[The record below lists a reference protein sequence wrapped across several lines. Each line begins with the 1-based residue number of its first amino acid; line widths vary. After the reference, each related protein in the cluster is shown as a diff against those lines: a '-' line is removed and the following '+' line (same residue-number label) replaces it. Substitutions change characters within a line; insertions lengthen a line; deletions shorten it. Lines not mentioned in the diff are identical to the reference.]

1 MKSKFSLNSIPAAAY
16 FVIAGVLALLTV
28 GVLLLMQNVAE
39 RRIEGRQNAVQVV
52 ALSEDV
58 VDPAVWG
65 QNYPHEYDSY
75 KRTADIAR
83 TRYGGSEAIQKA
95 GEANPVW
102 QELWKGYP
110 FSVDFR
116 EDRGHAYMLVD
127 QRETE
132 RVKQF
137 KQPGA
142 CLNCHGSVIPA
153 YYQKGVEA
161 GVSKDNRPAAIQKG
175 FEIMASMPYSEASK
189 LIEHPITC
197 NDCHD
202 PKTMQLRVTR
212 PAFMAGID
220 ALARSDYP
228 VPMLPSIERWRA
240 AGKQGQYDAN
250 TLAERQ
256 EMRTFACAQC
266 HVEYYFKGN
275 EKILTYPWQNGLKV
289 EQMEAYYAEVG
300 WKDWVHKDAGTNALK
315 AQHPEF
321 EMWTQGTHAAAG
333 VSCADCHMPY
343 ERVGA
348 VKVSSHHVQSPLLAA
363 GQACQVCHRGNE
375 ADIKTRV
382 ETIQGRT
389 RVAMTNAENAVLA
402 LINDLKAA
410 KAAGATDE
418 QLAKAQALHRSAQ
431 WRLDFVSAENSMGF
445 HAPQESMR
453 ILGEAADMA
462 RQGQLEVA
470 KAMPGPAAKK

>member
-1 MKSKFSLNSIPAAAY
+1 MKPKFSLNAIPTGVY

-39 RRIEGRQNAVQVV
+39 RQIEGRQRAVQVV

-58 VDPAVWG
+58 VDPAEWG
-65 QNYPHEYDSY
+65 KNYPHEYDSY

-142 CLNCHGSVIPA
+142 CLNCHGSVLPA
-153 YYQKGVEA
+153 YYQKGVDA
-161 GVSKDNRPAAIQKG
+161 GVSKDDRSAAIKKG
-175 FEIMASMPYSEASK
+175 FEIMASMPYSEATK
-189 LIEHPITC
+189 LVEHPITC

-202 PKTMQLRVTR
+202 PKDMQLRITR
-212 PAFMAGID
+212 PAFMTAID

-228 VPMLPSIERWRA
+228 LPMLPSIQRWRA
-240 AGKQGQYDAN
+240 AGKQGQYDPN
-250 TLAERQ
+250 VLAERQ

-266 HVEYYFKGN
+266 HVEYYFKGK

-289 EQMEAYYAEVG
+289 EQMEKYYDDSG

-333 VSCADCHMPY
+333 VACADCHMPY

-375 ADIKTRV
+375 AEIKTRV
-382 ETIQGRT
+382 ETIQNRT

-418 QLAKAQALHRSAQ
+418 LLAKAQALHRSAQ
-431 WRLDFVSAENSMGF
+431 WRLDFVAAENSMGF

-453 ILGEAADMA
+453 ILGEAADLA

-470 KAMPGPAAKK
+470 KVKLGLTANK